1 MATTTMTLR
10 KRVIRAGGWTVTGFV
25 TSQVIRLGGNLV
37 LTRLLFPE
45 AFGLMAIVYVLM
57 AGLALFSDLGINQ
70 SIIQNRRGDSPEFL
84 NTAWVVQILRGVLI
98 WVAILLIAYSLPAV
112 VSMKWVPAGSVY
124 ADPLLPSIL
133 TLFSFTSLIQGFEST
148 KFALA
153 QRMVQLKRVT
163 FIELFSQ
170 ITALLVM
177 LIWVWL
183 YPSIWALVG
192 GAIVSTTV
200 RCVMGH
206 LWLPG
211 PANRFGWDSQ
221 AFKEIFHFGKWIF
234 LLSLLGFLFLNGDRL
249 ILGGMLDATWLG
261 VYSIAYLLSNSAM
274 SLYSSILSRV
284 LFPALS
290 EVVQNRPENLRNV
303 YQRIRIISDFS
314 LFGVAGFLLV
324 AGEGVVSILYDARY
338 HGAGNMLSILAL
350 SLIGARYAVIEFLWM
365 AKGHMRYLIASNFIR
380 LLVLYAA
387 LPLGYRLAGM
397 EGALYGISLSFYA
410 AWPVVFYYKAQ
421 HGLLNWWREFA
432 VLPVFLLALA
442 VGWLFMRV
450 LVTLS
455 G

>member
-1 MATTTMTLR
+1 MTLR

-57 AGLALFSDLGINQ
+57 AGLVLFSDLGINQ
-70 SIIQNRRGDSPEFL
+70 SIIQNRRGDSLEFL

-98 WVAILLIAYSLPAV
+98 WATILLIAYSLPAV
-112 VSMKWVPAGSVY
+112 VSMNWVPAGSVY

-133 TLFSFTSLIQGFEST
+133 SLFSFTALIQGFEST

-211 PANRFGWDSQ
+211 PVNRFEWDSQ
-221 AFKEIFHFGKWIF
+221 SFKEIFHFGKWIF
-234 LLSLLGFLFLNGDRL
+234 FLSLLGFLFLNGDRL
-249 ILGGMLDATWLG
+249 ILGGMLDATRLG

-290 EVVQNRPENLRNV
+290 EVVQNRPENLRSV

-314 LFGVAGFLLV
+314 LFGVAGFLLA

-350 SLIGARYAVIEFLWM
+350 GLIGARYAVIEFLWL
-365 AKGHMRYLIASNFIR
+365 AKGHMRYLIVSNFIR

-387 LPLGYRLAGM
+387 LPLGYLLAGM
-397 EGALYGISLSFYA
+397 EGALYGISLSFFA

-421 HGLLNWWREFA
+421 HGLTSWWREFA
-432 VLPVFLLALA
+432 ALPVFLLALA

-455 G
+455 D